1 MATLQA
7 HDDGQSAAVGIDV
20 SKDWID
26 VHALPSGAALRVDL
40 REDPSMKALLDFLGA
55 LAGTVDRVV
64 LEATGGY
71 EAPVVAALADAG
83 LPVVVA
89 NPAQVRSFARALGQ
103 LAKTDA
109 ADARVIALF
118 AQRIRPDIRPLA
130 GEQQR
135 ALRETMARRR
145 QLLDMIVM
153 EKNRR
158 DKAACPRVRA
168 SVGRILKALEA
179 ELQDL
184 DGELDALVRQCP
196 AWQEREDLLKTV
208 PGVGPVTA
216 RTLAAHLPEL
226 GTLDRGKIAALAG
239 LAPVARDSGKKKG
252 HRSIWGGRAAVR
264 CALYMAAVTAVRCNA
279 PIKAMYRRL
288 VDAGKPKKL
297 ALVACARKLLTILN
311 AMVRHHKTWSPALT

>member
-1 MATLQA
+1 MATMQA
-7 HDDGQSAAVGIDV
+7 RDEGQSTAVGIDV
-20 SKDWID
+20 SKDWLD
-26 VHALPSGAALRVDL
+26 VHALPSGRALRVDL
-40 REDPSMKALLDFLGA
+40 RGDPSMEALLDFIGLE
-55 LAGTVDRVV
+55 GTVDRVV

-89 NPAQVRSFARALGQ
+89 NPAQVRSFARAAGQ

-135 ALRETMARRR
+135 VLRETMARRR
-145 QLLDMIVM
+145 QLLDMAVM

-158 DKAACPRVRA
+158 DKSPCARVKA
-168 SVGRILKALEA
+168 SIEKILGALED
-179 ELQDL
+179 ELGEL
-184 DGELDALVRQCP
+184 DGELDELVRKCP
-196 AWQEREDLLKTV
+196 AWKEREDLLRTV

-216 RTLAAHLPEL
+216 RVLAAHMPEL

-239 LAPVARDSGKKKG
+239 LAPVARDSGRKKG
-252 HRSIWGGRAAVR
+252 HRSIWGGRVAVR
-264 CALYMAAVTAVRCNA
+264 CALYMAAVTAARCNPA
-279 PIKAMYRRL
+279 IKAMYRRL
-288 VDAGKPKKL
+288 RDAGKPPKL

-311 AMVRHHKTWSPALT
+311 TMVRTGKAWSPTLT